1 MATYKFPQFN
11 VEIVNPT
18 VTVEI
23 VHDYI
28 QQKICNVD
36 VLLSTP
42 TANFG
47 VTFLGYTYTADWND
61 QDIINWVNNV
71 ELPQYEVNI

>member
-1 MATYKFPQFN
+1 MPTYKFPQFN
-11 VEIVNPT
+11 IEIVNPT
-18 VTVEI
+18 VIVEI
-23 VHDYI
+23 VHDFI
-28 QQKICNVD
+28 QQKICNVE

-47 VTFLGYTYTADWND
+47 VIFLGYTYTTDWND

-71 ELPQYEVNI
+71 ELPKYQI

>member
-1 MATYKFPQFN
+1 MATYKFPEFN
-11 VEIVNPT
+11 VEIVNPN
-18 VTVEI
+18 VSVEI

-28 QQKICNVD
+28 QLRICNVE

-47 VTFLGYTYTADWND
+47 ITFLGYTYTTDWND
-61 QDIINWVNNV
+61 QDIIDWVNNV
-71 ELPQYEVNI
+71 ELPKYQV

>member
-1 MATYKFPQFN
+1 MATYKFPEFN
-11 VEIVNPT
+11 VEIVNPI
-18 VTVEI
+18 VTIEI

-28 QQKICNVD
+28 QLRICNVE

-47 VTFLGYTYTADWND
+47 ITFLGYTYTTDWND
-61 QDIINWVNNV
+61 QDIVDWVNNV
-71 ELPQYEVNI
+71 ELPKYEI

>member
-11 VEIVNPT
+11 VEIVNPQ
-18 VTVEI
+18 VVVNL

-28 QQKICNVD
+28 QVKECNVD
-36 VLLSTP
+36 VLLITN
-42 TANFG
+42 TTTFG
-47 VTFLGYTYTADWND
+47 VTFIGYTYTADWND

-71 ELPQYEVNI
+71 ELPKYEVLQ

>member
-61 QDIINWVNNV
+61 QDIIDWVNNV